1 MTDCL
6 GRGPAP
12 GEPWTLE
19 WPEPGAE
26 LPPGVKQIVGVSDSI
41 IRSVGAVGTATVGSL
56 EAVGT
61 ATGAVG
67 TATLELITKPLA
79 DVDGLLNAEM
89 DEESCRKT
97 VMAYPSDQRIA
108 CVNML
113 PTGEW
118 AKMSWK
124 HRLETLV
131 AFNAAGK
138 LPDAQE
144 KALATE
150 MVAAPSVASEDDLA
164 RKEAAAERQKERDEL
179 RKKSRVVI
187 N

>member
-1 MTDCL
+1 MQWLYVVYDEHTQSEAT
-6 GRGPAP
+6 RTT
-12 GEPWTLE
+12 EPL
-19 WPEPGAE
+19 
-26 LPPGVKQIVGVSDSI
+26 
-41 IRSVGAVGTATVGSL
+41 R
-56 EAVGT
+56 
-61 ATGAVG
+61 
-67 TATLELITKPLA
+67 
-79 DVDGLLNAEM
+79 
-89 DEESCRKT
+89 
-97 VMAYPSDQRIA
+97 
-108 CVNML
+108 ML